1 MKEQAQQLIYTVVH
15 PVIRGMMTI
24 GMTPNLVTTIGFGI
38 NIIAA
43 GVFIMGGE
51 LGERGDFEYVGWGGG
66 LILLAGLFDMLDGR
80 LARVSGQSSVYGA
93 LFDSVLDRYSELVM
107 FLGIGWYLI
116 AHDYLLSSFMA
127 FLALVGSMMV
137 SYVRAR
143 AEGLGLSC
151 SVGIMQRPERIVLVG
166 GAALI
171 CGLIAPTFPSDLVL
185 MEGVFTQPFRIDAS
199 IVLSLPLF
207 VVAVLANYT
216 AVVRL
221 NHCRRLL
228 EQ

>member
-1 MKEQAQQLIYTVVH
+1 MKEQAQQLIYTMVH
-15 PVIRGMMTI
+15 PVIRGMITI
-24 GMTPNLVTTIGFGI
+24 GMTPNLVTTIGFTI
-38 NIIAA
+38 NIVAA

-80 LARVSGQSSVYGA
+80 LARVSGQSSEYGA

-171 CGLIAPTFPSDLVL
+171 CGLIAPTFPDNLVL
-185 MEGVFTQPFRIDAS
+185 MDDFFPRPFRVDAS

-228 EQ
+228 EH

>member
-1 MKEQAQQLIYTVVH
+1 MKEQAQQLIYTMVH
-15 PVIRGMMTI
+15 PLIRGMMTI
-24 GMTPNLVTTIGFGI
+24 GMTPNLVTTIGFAI
-38 NIIAA
+38 NIVAA

-51 LGERGDFEYVGWGGG
+51 LGGRGDFEYVGWGGG

-151 SVGIMQRPERIVLVG
+151 SIGIMQRPERIVLVG

-171 CGLIAPTFPSDLVL
+171 CGLIAPAFPDDLVL
-185 MEGVFTQPFRIDAS
+185 MDGVFAQPFRVDAS

-207 VVAVLANYT
+207 VVALLANYT

>member
-1 MKEQAQQLIYTVVH
+1 MKEQAQQLIYTMVH
-15 PVIRGMMTI
+15 PLIRGMMTI
-24 GMTPNLVTTIGFGI
+24 GMTPNLVTTIGFAI
-38 NIIAA
+38 NIVAA
-43 GVFIMGGE
+43 GVFIIGGE
-51 LGERGDFEYVGWGGG
+51 LGVRGDFEYVGWGGG

-80 LARVSGQSSVYGA
+80 LARVSGQSSTYGA

-151 SVGIMQRPERIVLVG
+151 SVGLMQRPERIVLVG
-166 GAALI
+166 GSALI
-171 CGLIAPTFPSDLVL
+171 CGLVAPMFPPNLVV
-185 MEGVFTQPFRIDAS
+185 MEGVFAQPFRVDAS
-199 IVLSLPLF
+199 IVLSLPLS

-216 AVVRL
+216 AIVRL